1 MKWYH
6 YTWNYEKIFSG
17 YITIKYLIHFPTW
30 YSGDSRGFKIFLSA
44 LSFFLG
50 IIAVCSIAEGI
61 INIIFHIVCLLARI
75 EPSNIIEMTW
85 LDWITPSSVGS
96 RTNLDN
102 QGYLNV
108 RSIMNAIHTYERGS
122 GNRQDRR

>member
-6 YTWNYEKIFSG
+6 YIWNYEKIFSG
-17 YITIKYLIHFPTW
+17 YITIKYFIRFPTW
-30 YSGDSRGFKIFLSA
+30 YSGDSRGLRILLSA
-44 LSFFLG
+44 LCLFLG
-50 IIAVCSIAEGI
+50 IIAVCSIGEGI
-61 INIIFHIVCLLARI
+61 INIIFHIVCLLTRV

-102 QGYLNV
+102 QGYLNA

-122 GNRQDRR
+122 GNRRNQK

>member
-17 YITIKYLIHFPTW
+17 YITIKYLVPLLAR
-30 YSGDSRGFKIFLSA
+30 YSGDSRGLKIFLSA
-44 LSFFLG
+44 LFLFLG

-61 INIIFHIVCLLARI
+61 INIIFHIVCLLTKI

-85 LDWITPSSVGS
+85 FDWITPSSVGS

-122 GNRQDRR
+122 GNRRDRR